1 MPQAGK
7 LGRAVPHTSDARG
20 FCAVRAAIEDTLVL
34 DAVTDDAAPAMR
46 ADGSHYV
53 NSALEAIESVMLPA
67 NDHFKRFVIFI
78 FANFT
83 CSHT

>member
-1 MPQAGK
+1 MNAAK
-7 LGRAVPHTSDARG
+7 NLSVRFDAVADDPAA
-20 FCAVRAAIEDTLVL
+20 AVRANRRQRVD
-34 DAVTDDAAPAMR
+34 
-46 ADGSHYV
+46 
-53 NSALEAIESVMLPA
+53 SALEAIESVMLPA

>member
-20 FCAVRAAIEDTLVL
+20 FCAVRAAIEDTPVL

-53 NSALEAIESVMLPA
+53 NSALEAIEGARDISLRDSEGLV
-67 NDHFKRFVIFI
+67 VFI
-78 FANFT
+78 AA
-83 CSHT
+83 